1 MDLILKEARHTTV
14 DVVLEGY
21 ISIEQSSEET
31 GEFVSILLT
40 PDQLKAILKWLV
52 RNHHE
57 IAEMWNGGGEE

>member
-40 PDQLKAILKWLV
+40 P
-52 RNHHE
+52 E
-57 IAEMWNGGGEE
+57 IGRAHV